1 MPRVPSTRNIVTTV
15 ECKRIECFSSSKQI
29 NLMSDYEAAAAQPD
43 IPPGFE
49 GVLHFYREK
58 KKRKKETRKN

>member
-1 MPRVPSTRNIVTTV
+1 
-15 ECKRIECFSSSKQI
+15 
-29 NLMSDYEAAAAQPD
+29 MSDYEAAAAQPD

-58 KKRKKETRKN
+58 KKRKERNQEELE

>member
-1 MPRVPSTRNIVTTV
+1 
-15 ECKRIECFSSSKQI
+15 
-29 NLMSDYEAAAAQPD
+29 MSDYEAAAAQPD